1 MPSASVIIPAHNEA
15 RVIGRL
21 LSRLLAEAS
30 KDEFDVVVVA
40 NGCDDDTA
48 SVARGFGVRVV
59 ETPVPSKREALRLGD
74 EAAAVHPRVYVD
86 ADIEMGTADLRA
98 LRDALLDGTAEAR
111 DGMAHGSADDAHKTG
126 TPGSAEQ
133 VRDGGVR
140 GVPDAREGDADGG
153 SDDVRGVAAPS
164 RGTAPKALAAAP
176 ERALVLGD
184 RPWPVR
190 AYYAVWSR
198 LPAVREGLFGR
209 GVIAVSEEGNRRLM
223 DLPPVMGDDLAASLA
238 FEPAER
244 RVVRHAHAVIHPP
257 RTLGDLLRRRVR
269 AVTVVAEIQ
278 QGPTSGQEA
287 RTGLRDLLAIAGR
300 APWLVPHLG
309 VFLAVTLVARA
320 RARRAVR
327 AKDYTTW
334 LRDESSRT

>member
-30 KDEFDVVVVA
+30 EDEFDVVVVA

-59 ETPVPSKREALRLGD
+59 ETPLPSKREALRLGD
-74 EAAAVHPRVYVD
+74 EAAAAHPRVYVD

-98 LRDALLDGTAEAR
+98 LRDALLDGTAEA
-111 DGMAHGSADDAHKTG
+111 
-126 TPGSAEQ
+126 PN
-133 VRDGGVR
+133 
-140 GVPDAREGDADGG
+140 GDADGG
-153 SDDVRGVAAPS
+153 SEDARGFAALS

-176 ERALVLGD
+176 ERALVLSD

-278 QGPTSGQEA
+278 QGAMSGQEA

-300 APWLVPHLG
+300 APWLLPHLG

>member
-21 LSRLLAEAS
+21 LSRLLDGAAPG
-30 KDEFDVVVVA
+30 EFDIVVVA
-40 NGCDDDTA
+40 NGCADDTA
-48 SVARGFGVRVV
+48 SVARDFGVRVV

-74 EAAAVHPRVYVD
+74 QAAAAHPRVYVD
-86 ADIEMGTADLRA
+86 ADVEVGAAGVRA
-98 LRDALLDGTAEAR
+98 LRDALGAGT
-111 DGMAHGSADDAHKTG
+111 
-126 TPGSAEQ
+126 
-133 VRDGGVR
+133 
-140 GVPDAREGDADGG
+140 
-153 SDDVRGVAAPS
+153 
-164 RGTAPKALAAAP
+164 LAAAP
-176 ERALVLGD
+176 ERALALDD

-190 AYYAVWSR
+190 AYYAVWNR

-238 FEPAER
+238 FAPGER
-244 RVVRHAHAVIHPP
+244 RVVRTAHAVIHPP
-257 RTLGDLLRRRVR
+257 RTLGDLMRRRIR
-269 AVTVVAEIQ
+269 AVTVVAEIE
-278 QGPTSGQEA
+278 QGPMAAQEA
-287 RTGLRDLLAIAGR
+287 RTGPRDLLAVAGR
-300 APWLVPHLG
+300 APWLLPHLG
-309 VFLAVTLVARA
+309 VFLGVTLVARA

>member
-21 LSRLLAEAS
+21 LTRLLAEAAPG
-30 KDEFDVVVVA
+30 EFDVVVVA

-48 SVARGFGVRVV
+48 GVARGFGVRVV

-74 EAAAVHPRVYVD
+74 QAASSHPRVYVD
-86 ADIEMGTADLRA
+86 ADVELGTADLRA
-98 LRDALLDGTAEAR
+98 LRDAL
-111 DGMAHGSADDAHKTG
+111 ADD
-126 TPGSAEQ
+126 
-133 VRDGGVR
+133 
-140 GVPDAREGDADGG
+140 
-153 SDDVRGVAAPS
+153 GVAAH
-164 RGTAPKALAAAP
+164 GTAPTTAPTAAPANTPAVAPNAPGLAQNAPEAAPEASVTAQDASGNVPARVATPLAAAP
-176 ERALVLGD
+176 ERALVLRD

-209 GVIAVSEEGNRRLM
+209 GVIAVSEQGNRRLM

-238 FEPAER
+238 FAPGER
-244 RVVRHAHAVIHPP
+244 RVVREARAVIHPP

-269 AVTVVAEIQ
+269 AVTVVAEIE
-278 QGPTSGQEA
+278 QGPMSGQEA
-287 RTGLRDLLAIAGR
+287 RTGPRDLLAIARR
-300 APWLVPHLG
+300 APWLLPHLA
-309 VFLAVTLVARA
+309 VFLTITLVARA

-327 AKDYTTW
+327 AGDYTTW
-334 LRDESSRT
+334 LRDESSRD

>member
-21 LSRLLAEAS
+21 LSRLLADAAPE
-30 KDEFDVVVVA
+30 EFDVVVVA

-48 SVARGFGVRVV
+48 AVAETFGVRVV

-74 EAAAVHPRVYVD
+74 EAARSHPRVYVD
-86 ADIEMGTADLRA
+86 ADIEVGTADVRA
-98 LRDALLDGTAEAR
+98 LRDALLER
-111 DGMAHGSADDAHKTG
+111 STG
-126 TPGSAEQ
+126 T
-133 VRDGGVR
+133 
-140 GVPDAREGDADGG
+140 
-153 SDDVRGVAAPS
+153 
-164 RGTAPKALAAAP
+164 LAAAP
-176 ERALVLGD
+176 ERALVLND

-238 FEPAER
+238 FEPGER
-244 RVVRHAHAVIHPP
+244 RVVRDAHAVIHPP

-269 AVTVVAEIQ
+269 AVTVVAEIE
-278 QGPTSGQEA
+278 QGPMAGQEA

-300 APWLVPHLG
+300 APWLLPHLG
-309 VFLAVTLVARA
+309 VFLAITLVARA